1 MIGLFGD
8 LSTDCLSECGGQT
21 DSRCVMGSFTS
32 SVPVPEFKVR
42 LCRPEISP
50 WAVGNVGIA
59 GVSSFESGRP
69 GPHVAL
75 LSLMHGNELA
85 GAIVLD
91 QLLRL
96 ELVPAHGKLS
106 FAFLNLAAFERFDP
120 LRPTASRFLDEDM
133 NRVWDEAIL
142 NGPRHSIELDRAR
155 DIRPFIDT
163 VDVMLDLHS
172 MLWPSESLIL
182 SGVPAKGRVLAK
194 AIGTPSLVVADHG
207 HVNGRR
213 LIDYQRFSSVETPYT
228 ACLVE
233 AGQHWEQATVD
244 VILAS
249 VAGLL
254 RHLDVVPP
262 DAPLPA
268 GARTSIGRVA
278 TVTTAVTAMTSN
290 FAFVQTFRGGDIIP
304 RRDTLIATDGG
315 TEIRTPHDDCL
326 LVMPSLRPSR
336 GHTAV
341 RLGRFETG

>member
-1 MIGLFGD
+1 MD
-8 LSTDCLSECGGQT
+8 PSTTPAAL
-21 DSRCVMGSFTS
+21 
-32 SVPVPEFKVR
+32 PEFKVR
-42 LCRPEISP
+42 LCRPELTP
-50 WAVGNVGIA
+50 WVSGNTSVT
-59 GVSSFESGRP
+59 GVTTRDSGHP

-91 QLLRL
+91 RLLREGL
-96 ELVPAHGKLS
+96 TPTRGKLS
-106 FAFLNLAAFERFDP
+106 FGFLNLPAFNRFDP
-120 LRPTASRFLDEDM
+120 LRPTASRFIDEDM
-133 NRVWDEAIL
+133 NRVWDDAIL

-155 DIRPFIDT
+155 EIRSFIDS
-163 VDVMLDLHS
+163 VDVLLDLHS
-172 MLWPSESLIL
+172 MLWPSEPLIL
-182 SGVPAKGRVLAK
+182 CGVPAKGRALAR

-213 LIDYQRFSSVETPYT
+213 LIDYARFSNPETGYA

-244 VILAS
+244 TLLAS

-254 RHLDVVPP
+254 RHLDVAAR
-262 DAPLPA
+262 DAPLPPA
-268 GARTSIGRVA
+268 PRPMTTRVA
-278 TVTTAVTAMTSN
+278 TVTTAVTATTSN
-290 FAFVQTFRGGDIIP
+290 FAFLETYQGGDIIP
-304 RRDTLIATDGG
+304 RRDTLIAMDGE

-341 RLGRFETG
+341 RLARFQGVPAA

>member
-1 MIGLFGD
+1 
-8 LSTDCLSECGGQT
+8 
-21 DSRCVMGSFTS
+21 MGSLPPPS
-32 SVPVPEFKVR
+32 ALPEFKVR
-42 LCRPEISP
+42 ICRPDISP
-50 WAVGNVGIA
+50 WVAGNTGTAGITTLD
-59 GVSSFESGRP
+59 SHRI
-69 GPHVAL
+69 GPHVGL

-91 QLLRL
+91 RLLRTGL
-96 ELVPAHGKLS
+96 SPIRGKLS
-106 FAFLNLAAFERFDP
+106 FGFLNLAAFDRFDP

-155 DIRPFIDT
+155 EIRSFIDS
-163 VDVMLDLHS
+163 VDVLLDLHS
-172 MLWPSESLIL
+172 MLWPSEALIL
-182 SGVPAKGRVLAK
+182 SGVPAKGRALAK

-213 LIDYQRFSSVETPYT
+213 LIDYPRFANPETPYA

-233 AGQHWEQATVD
+233 AGQHWEQGTVD
-244 VILAS
+244 TITAS

-254 RHLDVVPP
+254 RHLEIVGP
-262 DAPLPA
+262 DAPLPPA
-268 GARTSIGRVA
+268 PAPPPARVA
-278 TVTTAVTAMTSN
+278 TVTTAVTAMTSS
-290 FAFVQTFRGGDIIP
+290 FAFVRTYRGGDIIP
-304 RRDTLIATDGG
+304 RRDTLIAMDGE

-341 RLGRFETG
+341 RLARFE

>member
-1 MIGLFGD
+1 
-8 LSTDCLSECGGQT
+8 
-21 DSRCVMGSFTS
+21 MGSLTPLS
-32 SVPVPEFKVR
+32 PLPEFKVR
-42 LCRPEISP
+42 ICRPDISP
-50 WAVGNVGIA
+50 WVTGNTGIA
-59 GVSSFESGRP
+59 GITTRDSRRP

-91 QLLRL
+91 RLLRTGL
-96 ELVPAHGKLS
+96 SPTQGKLS
-106 FAFLNLAAFERFDP
+106 FGFLNLLAFDRFDP

-155 DIRPFIDT
+155 EIRSFVDT
-163 VDVMLDLHS
+163 VDVLLDLHS
-172 MLWPSESLIL
+172 MLWPSEPLIL
-182 SGVPAKGRVLAK
+182 SGVPAKGRALAK

-213 LIDYQRFSSVETPYT
+213 LIDYPRFANPETPY
-228 ACLVE
+228 AGCLVE
-233 AGQHWEQATVD
+233 AGQHWEQGTVD
-244 VILAS
+244 TIAAS

-254 RHLDVVPP
+254 RHLDLVAP
-262 DAPLPA
+262 DAPLPPA
-268 GARTSIGRVA
+268 APPVPPRVV
-278 TVTTAVTAMTSN
+278 TVTTAVTAMTSG
-290 FAFVQTFRGGDIIP
+290 FAFVRTFHGGDIIP
-304 RRDTLIATDGG
+304 RRDTLIAMDGD

-341 RLGRFETG
+341 RLARFE